1 MRQDFPTNSQNNPQ
15 ADPKRSR
22 PSDPAA
28 VVLGYLNF
36 SSGGFDPA
44 VWRAMN
50 SLFATVEPAV
60 GEAAADDGPIV
71 ERPDAA
77 AGVAALL
84 TERLEALA
92 ATEPAFRDV
101 AQARAVLA
109 LLFSRLLPAYRSF
122 HGDLLEHQPSGGLE
136 RPFFLMAA
144 AQAILAS
151 NVAGDLAGTD
161 PDTVVQESIG
171 RLNDYVGWRPVA
183 VLENGQLSEPYP
195 HERVRP
201 VPLFIRGAGAAH
213 GRYRRLVEDAV
224 AILEQAPEQL
234 LRQADFD
241 LALLE
246 ELAFDPR
253 AFDFLHPAASRPNYL
268 FGLWDPSRIDGQG
281 FYRRMVV
288 QQATL
293 DGILSWA
300 EAAIESP
307 ADREPARQAQLRR
320 ESAAVLAG
328 VILMASGLSGHGPG
342 AVSASLPLA
351 DLLPRIAGYRDA
363 FYRWLMTQLPEDHR
377 QLLDD
382 ENRRLRQPFGG
393 VRRHINSLLAGRRA
407 QQVESVALAA
417 VLARLGRAE
426 GAERMAGLV
435 PAASARMAARITSR
449 VVAAQQ
455 SLRQAAAADESSSSR
470 ESICTRESTAALDQL
485 DVAAALLLRAVA
497 CGAVVD
503 PWNILGLAGQFPL
516 HEAGGESLTDPRVDD
531 LVAITESILDGYAA
545 VWRQAALDGQRAAAV
560 RAAAA
565 VEKLGSWWDR
575 YATTTVSG
583 VPHLSGREVHDSARE
598 VIASLSRRRETAPLP
613 PPPGF
618 WRQEVALFSSPETHA
633 QATDCLLH
641 EGDLDGAM
649 GLLVHWA
656 SLLEGPAIDRSG
668 GVWMGEAT
676 RWMTRACAD
685 RSEAGRSRVRRFIE
699 LVEANTSGVADVIA
713 AAATGREPGDGRQSG
728 RDADSPDGLEVDF
741 GDETDD
747 DDSGEESVASAYESM
762 VWRDSTDDGVDGGML
777 DMDGGGGSTLAGVGA
792 VEAAAEFMAGVFRLL
807 ADAAVA
813 WCTIDAAAGTKA
825 SQAEIDSVSGW
836 RHAVRRL
843 RRTLVR
849 AAATVAGRDAT
860 PPPGMSPAEFD
871 KLRWHRDAAAEQM
884 IEAAVQASETLWLLS
899 ARLHGG
905 RQRRSTKPPS
915 QRRNM
920 DQPPSQ
926 RRNMDQPPSQ
936 RRHAGKGLIGRLFAA
951 LLAGE
956 ADATREQLALVRSRL
971 VGRMVLYVPLAR
983 GGDPQRIV
991 LARSRERLLT
1001 RLAAC
1006 LPRLGLVAE
1015 TAEMV
1020 HLAKSLESRRPRG
1033 AASVSEFDR
1042 VFEAATKALVERIV
1056 ETATAADPSGTKPES
1071 GVATQRILDGLSLLV
1086 PRLLDT
1092 WTAHAR
1098 QLRLSVLERVRD
1110 DQSFTVIREFV
1121 ERYGAGLFTQQLL
1134 SPPSLRGILRGGV
1147 RNFLEHLVDR
1157 AAGEPEEIELSDSPT
1172 PQRRP
1177 TRLLEDLASGALP
1190 IKQAAARLRLVLES
1204 VAENHAEYRDW
1215 NSTTTQSDRGECL
1228 HVLLEFLRIKA
1239 EHDRIA
1245 WTLRPVNMAHRV
1257 LARRSAVEAAE
1268 AWRGRMRDETST
1280 TAESL
1285 IERLARLETH
1295 WGVRLASMSDRV
1307 RRPFTM
1313 PLEQDELE
1321 ALVDPAVQEL
1331 FTGRPAG
1338 AGGVLEAS
1346 ATRFLGVASGSG
1358 VEVPAWLDRLTT
1370 SVDRAIERADAGLS
1384 VGVATGP
1391 APIRLPAAL
1400 PWTPL
1405 PWDVLHAA
1413 LAK

>member
-1 MRQDFPTNSQNNPQ
+1 MRQDFPTDPRSQPQ
-15 ADPKRSR
+15 ADPQRSR

-36 SSGGFDPA
+36 SSGAFDPA

-50 SLFATVEPAV
+50 SLFEKVEPAD
-60 GEAAADDGPIV
+60 GDDTAADTIV
-71 ERPDAA
+71 ERPGAA
-77 AGVAALL
+77 AAVAALL
-84 TERLEALA
+84 AARLETLA
-92 ATEPAFRDV
+92 AAEPAFRDV
-101 AQARAVLA
+101 AQAKAVLD
-109 LLFSRLLPAYRSF
+109 LLFSRLLPAYRTF
-122 HGDLLEHQPSGGLE
+122 HGDLLEHQPPGGLE

-144 AQAILAS
+144 AQAIVAS
-151 NVAGDLAGTD
+151 DPMGDD
-161 PDTVVQESIG
+161 PERVLKEAID

-183 VLENGQLSEPYP
+183 VLENGRLSEPYP

-201 VPLFIRGAGAAH
+201 IPLFIGGAGAAH

-268 FGLWDPSRIDGQG
+268 FGLWDPARIDGRG
-281 FYRRMVV
+281 CYRRMVV

-300 EAAIESP
+300 EAAVESP
-307 ADREPARQAQLRR
+307 ADREPVRQMQLRR

-363 FYRWLMTQLPEDHR
+363 FYRWLMTQLPPEHR
-377 QLLDD
+377 SLLDD
-382 ENRRLRQPFGG
+382 ETRRLRQPFGG

-407 QQVESVALAA
+407 RQVESVALAA
-417 VLARLGRAE
+417 VLARLGRAD
-426 GAERMAGLV
+426 GAERMAGMV

-449 VVAAQQ
+449 IVSAQQ
-455 SLRQAAAADESSSSR
+455 SLRQAAAGEEDICNR
-470 ESICTRESTAALDQL
+470 ESIAALDQL
-485 DVAAALLLRAVA
+485 DAATALLMRAVA

-503 PWNILGLAGQFPL
+503 PWNILGLGGQFPL
-516 HEAGGESLTDPRVDD
+516 HEPGGESLTDPRVDD
-531 LVAITESILDGYAA
+531 LVGITESILDGYAA
-545 VWRQAALDGQRAAAV
+545 VWRQAALDGPPAAAERAAS
-560 RAAAA
+560 A
-565 VEKLGSWWDR
+565 VEALGGWWDR
-575 YATTTVSG
+575 FATTTVSG

-598 VIASLSRRRETAPLP
+598 VIAALARRRETAPMP

-633 QATDCLLH
+633 QATDCLLL

-656 SLLEGPAIDRSG
+656 SLLEGPAIERSG
-668 GVWMGEAT
+668 SVWLGEAM

-699 LVEANTSGVADVIA
+699 LIEANTSGVADVIEA
-713 AAATGREPGDGRQSG
+713 AASGREPGDGRRG
-728 RDADSPDGLEVDF
+728 VREGAGPDEV
-741 GDETDD
+741 GDDEFELGD
-747 DDSGEESVASAYESM
+747 GEESVASAYESM

-777 DMDGGGGSTLAGVGA
+777 DMEGSGGSTLAGVAA
-792 VEAAAEFMAGVFRLL
+792 VEAAADFLTGVFKLL

-813 WCTIDAAAGTKA
+813 WGTTDAALGTSP
-825 SQAEIDSVSGW
+825 SQSEIDSVSGW
-836 RHAVRRL
+836 RHTVRRL

-849 AAATVAGRDAT
+849 AAATVAGRDVA
-860 PPPGMSPAEFD
+860 PSPGMSTGEFD
-871 KLRWHRDAAAEQM
+871 KLRWQRDAAAEQL
-884 IEAAVQASETLWLLS
+884 IEAAVQASETLWMLS
-899 ARLHGG
+899 ARLHGA
-905 RQRRSTKPPS
+905 RMRRKKKPTS
-915 QRRNM
+915 RR
-920 DQPPSQ
+920 
-926 RRNMDQPPSQ
+926 RR
-936 RRHAGKGLIGRLFAA
+936 AGKGSIGRLFASV
-951 LLAGE
+951 LAG
-956 ADATREQLALVRSRL
+956 DAEETRKQLALVQSRL
-971 VGRMVLYVPLAR
+971 VGQMVLYVPLSR

-1001 RLAAC
+1001 RLVAC
-1006 LPRLGLVAE
+1006 LPRVGLVAE
-1015 TAEMV
+1015 TAELV

-1056 ETATAADPSGTKPES
+1056 ETATAAEPDGAKLEPEA
-1071 GVATQRILDGLSLLV
+1071 VTQRILDGLSLLV

-1110 DQSFTVIREFV
+1110 DGAFAPIQEFV

-1147 RNFLEHLVDR
+1147 RKFLEQLLER
-1157 AAGEPEEIELSDSPT
+1157 AAGEPDEIELSDAPAT
-1172 PQRRP
+1172 QRRP

-1190 IKQAAARLRLVLES
+1190 IKQAAVRLRLVLES

-1228 HVLLEFLRIKA
+1228 HVLLDILRIKA
-1239 EHDRIA
+1239 EHERIA

-1257 LARRSAVEAAE
+1257 LARRSAIEAAK
-1268 AWRGRMRDETST
+1268 AWRARMRDETSA

-1285 IERLARLETH
+1285 AERLTQLEAH
-1295 WGVRLASMSDRV
+1295 WGVRLASVSDRV

-1331 FTGRPAG
+1331 FTGSPAG
-1338 AGGVLEAS
+1338 AGATLES
-1346 ATRFLGVASGSG
+1346 CATRFLGVAGGSG

-1370 SVDRAIERADAGLS
+1370 AVDRAIERAMAGLAA
-1384 VGVATGP
+1384 GAAAGP
-1391 APIRLPAAL
+1391 ASIRLPDAL
-1400 PWTPL
+1400 PWVPL
-1405 PWDVLHAA
+1405 PWNALHAT

>member
-1 MRQDFPTNSQNNPQ
+1 MRQDPPTDSRNHPQ

-36 SSGGFDPA
+36 SSGAFDPA

-50 SLFATVEPAV
+50 ALFAAVETETA
-60 GEAAADDGPIV
+60 GGADADGPIAEV
-71 ERPDAA
+71 PEAA
-77 AGVAALL
+77 VRVAALL
-84 TERLEALA
+84 AERLETLA
-92 ATEPAFRDV
+92 ATEAAFRD
-101 AQARAVLA
+101 ATQARTVLD
-109 LLFSRLLPAYRSF
+109 LLFSRLLPGYRAF
-122 HGDLLEHQPSGGLE
+122 HGDLLEHQPPGGLE

-144 AQAILAS
+144 AQAVLAS
-151 NVAGDLAGTD
+151 EPMGDD
-161 PDTVVQESIG
+161 PEKTVQEAIS

-201 VPLFIRGAGAAH
+201 TPIFVRGAGAAH

-268 FGLWDPSRIDGQG
+268 FGLWDPARIDGQG

-300 EAAIESP
+300 EAAVASP
-307 ADREPARQAQLRR
+307 ADRAPARQAQLRR

-351 DLLPRIAGYRDA
+351 DLLPRIAGYRDE
-363 FYRWLMTQLPEDHR
+363 FYRWLMTQLPADHR
-377 QLLDD
+377 QLLD
-382 ENRRLRQPFGG
+382 EETRRLRQPFGG

-407 QQVESVALAA
+407 RQVESVALAA

-426 GAERMAGLV
+426 GAERMAGMV

-455 SLRQAAAADESSSSR
+455 ALRRAAAGDT
-470 ESICTRESTAALDQL
+470 SISASESTAALDQL
-485 DVAAALLLRAVA
+485 DAASAVLMRAVA

-503 PWNILGLAGQFPL
+503 PWNILGLGGQFPL
-516 HEAGGESLTDPRVDD
+516 HEPGGESLTDPRVDD
-531 LVAITESILDGYAA
+531 LVGITESILDGYAA
-545 VWRQAALDGQRAAAV
+545 VWRQAALDGPAAAAA

-565 VEKLGSWWDR
+565 VETLGGWWDR
-575 YATTTVSG
+575 FATTTVSG

-598 VIASLSRRRETAPLP
+598 VIAALARRRETAPLP

-633 QATDCLLH
+633 QATDCLLL

-656 SLLEGPAIDRSG
+656 SLLEGAAIDRSG
-668 GVWMGEAT
+668 GVWMGEAV

-685 RSEAGRSRVRRFIE
+685 RSDAGRARVRRFIE
-699 LVEANTSGVADVIA
+699 LIEANTSGVADVIE
-713 AAATGREPGDGRQSG
+713 AAATGREPGDGRRPSRTG
-728 RDADSPDGLEVDF
+728 DGSDGLHDDF
-741 GDETDD
+741 ADEQTDEAD
-747 DDSGEESVASAYESM
+747 GREESVASAYESM

-777 DMDGGGGSTLAGVGA
+777 DMEGGGGSSLTSVAA
-792 VEAAAEFMAGVFRLL
+792 VESAAEFLTGVFKLL

-813 WCTIDAAAGTKA
+813 WCTIDAAAGTRP
-825 SQAEIDSVSGW
+825 SQAEIDAVSGW
-836 RHAVRRL
+836 RHSVRRL
-843 RRTLVR
+843 RRTLIR

-860 PPPGMSPAEFD
+860 PSPGMSPGEFD

-884 IEAAVQASETLWLLS
+884 IEAAVQASETLWLLA
-899 ARLHGG
+899 ARLHGAVP
-905 RQRRSTKPPS
+905 RRSDRPS
-915 QRRNM
+915 GRR
-920 DQPPSQ
+920 QS
-926 RRNMDQPPSQ
+926 
-936 RRHAGKGLIGRLFAA
+936 GKASIGRLFTAI
-951 LLAGE
+951 LAGE
-956 ADATREQLALVRSRL
+956 AEATREQLTLVRSRL
-971 VGRMVLYVPLAR
+971 VGRMVLYVPLSR
-983 GGDPQRIV
+983 GGAPRRIV

-1015 TAEMV
+1015 TAEIV
-1020 HLAKSLESRRPRG
+1020 HLAKALESRRPRG

-1056 ETATAADPSGTKPES
+1056 ESATAAEPGGALPPAAL
-1071 GVATQRILDGLSLLV
+1071 ATQRILDGLSLLV

-1110 DQSFTVIREFV
+1110 DQSFAVIQEFV

-1147 RNFLEHLVDR
+1147 RNFLEQLVDR
-1157 AAGEPEEIELSDSPT
+1157 AAGEPDDIDLPGSSAP
-1172 PQRRP
+1172 PRRP
-1177 TRLLEDLASGALP
+1177 TRLLEDLASGKLP

-1204 VAENHAEYRDW
+1204 IAENHAEYRDW

-1228 HVLLEFLRIKA
+1228 HVLLDFLRIKA

-1257 LARRSAVEAAE
+1257 LARRSAIEAAE

-1285 IERLARLETH
+1285 AERLARLETH
-1295 WGVRLASMSDRV
+1295 WGVRLASISDRV
-1307 RRPFTM
+1307 RRPFTVE
-1313 PLEQDELE
+1313 LEQDELE
-1321 ALVDPAVQEL
+1321 ALVDPAVAEL
-1331 FTGRPAG
+1331 FTGSPVG
-1338 AGGVLEAS
+1338 AGDRLES
-1346 ATRFLGVASGSG
+1346 CATKFLGMAGGSG
-1358 VEVPAWLDRLTT
+1358 VEVPAWLDRLT
-1370 SVDRAIERADAGLS
+1370 SAVDRAIDRTDAGLA
-1384 VGVATGP
+1384 VGAANGSAVV
-1391 APIRLPAAL
+1391 RLPEAL

-1405 PWDVLHAA
+1405 PWDALHAA

>member
-1 MRQDFPTNSQNNPQ
+1 MRQDSPTDSRPTPQ
-15 ADPKRSR
+15 ADPKRTR

-36 SSGGFDPA
+36 SSGAFDPT

-50 SLFATVEPAV
+50 DVFESVESAPEHSAT
-60 GEAAADDGPIV
+60 AAGPIV

-77 AGVAALL
+77 TRVAVLL
-84 TERLEALA
+84 AERLEALA
-92 ATEPAFRDV
+92 ATEAAFRD
-101 AQARAVLA
+101 ATQARAVLD
-109 LLFSRLLPAYRSF
+109 LLFSRLLPAYRAF
-122 HGDLLEHQPSGGLE
+122 HGDLLEHQPTGGFE

-151 NVAGDLAGTD
+151 DLASDVAGADLDAI
-161 PDTVVQESIG
+161 VRQAIG

-213 GRYRRLVEDAV
+213 GRYRLLVEDAM
-224 AILEQAPEQL
+224 AILEQAPEPL
-234 LRQADFD
+234 LRQADFE
-241 LALLE
+241 LAMLE

-268 FGLWDPSRIDGQG
+268 FGLWDPARIDGQG
-281 FYRRMVV
+281 CYRRMVV

-300 EAAIESP
+300 EAAVESP
-307 ADREPARQAQLRR
+307 ADLGPERQAQLRR

-342 AVSASLPLA
+342 ASSASLPLA
-351 DLLPRIAGYRDA
+351 DLLPRIAGYRDE
-363 FYRWLMTQLPEDHR
+363 FYRWLMTQLPADHR
-377 QLLDD
+377 QVLD
-382 ENRRLRQPFGG
+382 EETSRLRQPFGG
-393 VRRHINSLLAGRRA
+393 VRRHINSLLASRRA
-407 QQVESVALAA
+407 RQVESVALAA
-417 VLARLGRAE
+417 VLARLGRAD
-426 GAERMAGLV
+426 GAERMAGMV

-455 SLRQAAAADESSSSR
+455 SLRQAAGADER
-470 ESICTRESTAALDQL
+470 ICAQESTAALDQL
-485 DVAAALLLRAVA
+485 DAATTLLMRAVA
-497 CGAVVD
+497 CGALVD
-503 PWNILGLAGQFPL
+503 PWNILGLGGQFPL
-516 HEAGGESLTDPRVDD
+516 HEPGGESLTDPRVDD
-531 LVAITESILDGYAA
+531 LVGITESILDGYAA
-545 VWRQAALDGQRAAAV
+545 VWRQAALDGPP
-560 RAAAA
+560 AAAA
-565 VEKLGSWWDR
+565 RAADAGEHLGGWWDR
-575 YATTTVSG
+575 FATTTVSG
-583 VPHLSGREVHDSARE
+583 VPHLSGREVYDSARE
-598 VIASLSRRRETAPLP
+598 VIAALTRRRETAPLP

-618 WRQEVALFSSPETHA
+618 WREEVASFSSPETHA
-633 QATDCLLH
+633 QATDCLLR

-649 GLLVHWA
+649 GLLIHWA
-656 SLLEGPAIDRSG
+656 SLLEGSAIDRSG
-668 GVWMGEAT
+668 VVWMGEAV

-685 RSEAGRSRVRRFIE
+685 RSETARLRVRRFIE
-699 LVEANTSGVADVIA
+699 LIEANTSGVADVIE
-713 AAATGREPGDGRQSG
+713 AAATGREPGDGR
-728 RDADSPDGLEVDF
+728 RPAREADGPDGLHDDFVD
-741 GDETDD
+741 EQTDD
-747 DDSGEESVASAYESM
+747 DDSGEERVASAYESM

-777 DMDGGGGSTLAGVGA
+777 DMEGGGGSTLAGVAA
-792 VEAAAEFMAGVFRLL
+792 VESAAEFMMGVFRLL
-807 ADAAVA
+807 ADAVVA
-813 WCTIDAAAGTKA
+813 WCTSDAAAGTSP
-825 SQAEIDSVSGW
+825 SQAEIDAVSGW

-843 RRTLVR
+843 RRTLIR

-860 PPPGMSPAEFD
+860 PPPGMSPTEFD

-884 IEAAVQASETLWLLS
+884 IEAALQASETLWILS
-899 ARLHGG
+899 ARLHGAG
-905 RQRRSTKPPS
+905 VRSGG
-915 QRRNM
+915 
-920 DQPPSQ
+920 QPPS
-926 RRNMDQPPSQ
+926 P
-936 RRHAGKGLIGRLFAA
+936 RHRTGKASIGRLFAA
-951 LLAGE
+951 LFAGE
-956 ADATREQLALVRSRL
+956 AEATRDQLALVRSRL
-971 VGRMVLYVPLAR
+971 VGTMVLYVPLAR
-983 GGDPQRIV
+983 GGDPKRIV

-1020 HLAKSLESRRPRG
+1020 HLAKALESRRPRG

-1042 VFEAATKALVERIV
+1042 VFEAGTKALVERIV
-1056 ETATAADPSGTKPES
+1056 ETATVAETGSAKPEPA
-1071 GVATQRILDGLSLLV
+1071 VATQRILDGLSMLV

-1110 DQSFTVIREFV
+1110 DESFATIREFV

-1157 AAGEPEEIELSDSPT
+1157 AAGEPDDIELSDSPT

-1190 IKQAAARLRLVLES
+1190 IKQAASRLRLVLES
-1204 VAENHAEYRDW
+1204 VAENHSEYRDW

-1228 HVLLEFLRIKA
+1228 HVLLDFLRIKA
-1239 EHDRIA
+1239 EHERIA

-1257 LARRSAVEAAE
+1257 LARRAAVEAAE
-1268 AWRGRMRDETST
+1268 AWRGRMRDETGT

-1285 IERLARLETH
+1285 VERLARLETH
-1295 WGVRLASMSDRV
+1295 WGVRLASVSDRV

-1331 FTGRPAG
+1331 FTGSPAG
-1338 AGGVLEAS
+1338 AGGRLEAC
-1346 ATRFLGVASGSG
+1346 AEKFLGVAGGSG

-1370 SVDRAIERADAGLS
+1370 AVDRAIELADAGLTPR
-1384 VGVATGP
+1384 AANGP
-1391 APIRLPAAL
+1391 APIRLPEAL
-1400 PWTPL
+1400 PWAPL
-1405 PWDVLHAA
+1405 PWDALHAA

>member
-1 MRQDFPTNSQNNPQ
+1 MRQDFPTDSRNHPQ

-22 PSDPAA
+22 PTDPAA
-28 VVLGYLNF
+28 VVLGYFNC
-36 SSGGFDPA
+36 SSGAFDPA

-50 SLFATVEPAV
+50 ALFASVETA
-60 GEAAADDGPIV
+60 GEGDAEGPFA
-71 ERPDAA
+71 ELPDAA
-77 AGVAALL
+77 ARVATLL
-84 TERLEALA
+84 AERLQTLV
-92 ATEPAFRDV
+92 ATEAAFRD
-101 AQARAVLA
+101 ASQARMVLDM
-109 LLFSRLLPAYRSF
+109 LFTRLLPAYRAF
-122 HGDLLEHQPSGGLE
+122 HGDLLEHQPPGGLE

-144 AQAILAS
+144 AQALL
-151 NVAGDLAGTD
+151 AGDPMGDD
-161 PDTVVQESIG
+161 PDRTVQDAIA

-201 VPLFIRGAGAAH
+201 IPIFVRGAGAAH

-224 AILEQAPEQL
+224 AILERAPEQL

-268 FGLWDPSRIDGQG
+268 FGLWDPARIDGQG

-300 EAAIESP
+300 DASVMSP
-307 ADREPARQAQLRR
+307 SDREPSRQAQLRR

-351 DLLPRIAGYRDA
+351 DLLPRIAGYRDE
-363 FYRWLMTQLPEDHR
+363 FYRWLMTQLPADHR
-377 QLLDD
+377 QLLD
-382 ENRRLRQPFGG
+382 EETRRLRQPFGG

-407 QQVESVALAA
+407 RQVESVALAA
-417 VLARLGRAE
+417 VLARLGRAD
-426 GAERMAGLV
+426 GAERMAGMV

-455 SLRQAAAADESSSSR
+455 ALRRSAAADTSSAAN
-470 ESICTRESTAALDQL
+470 ESTAALDQL
-485 DVAAALLLRAVA
+485 DVASALLMRAVA

-503 PWNILGLAGQFPL
+503 PWNILGLGGQFPL
-516 HEAGGESLTDPRVDD
+516 HEPGGESLTDPRVDD
-531 LVAITESILDGYAA
+531 LVGITESILDGYAA
-545 VWRQAALDGQRAAAV
+545 VWRQAALDGPPAV
-560 RAAAA
+560 ATRAAAA
-565 VEKLGSWWDR
+565 VETLGGWWDR
-575 YATTTVSG
+575 FATTTVSG
-583 VPHLSGREVHDSARE
+583 VPHLSGREIHDSARE
-598 VIASLSRRRETAPLP
+598 VIAALARRRETAPLP

-618 WRQEVALFSSPETHA
+618 WRQEVASFSSPETHA
-633 QATDCLLH
+633 RATDCLLL

-668 GVWMGEAT
+668 SVWLGEAA
-676 RWMTRACAD
+676 RWMARACAD
-685 RSEAGRSRVRRFIE
+685 RSDAGRSRVRRFIE
-699 LVEANTSGVADVIA
+699 LIEANTSGVSDVIEA
-713 AAATGREPGDGRQSG
+713 AARGREPGHGGRPSLDGEGSVGMHDDFADEQADDADGR
-728 RDADSPDGLEVDF
+728 
-741 GDETDD
+741 
-747 DDSGEESVASAYESM
+747 EESVASAYESM

-777 DMDGGGGSTLAGVGA
+777 DMEGGVGSTLAGVGA
-792 VEAAAEFMAGVFRLL
+792 IEAAAEFMAGMFKLL

-813 WCTIDAAAGTKA
+813 WCTIDAAADTQP
-825 SQAEIDSVSGW
+825 SQAELDAVSGW
-836 RHAVRRL
+836 RQSVRRL

-871 KLRWHRDAAAEQM
+871 KLRWHRDAATEQM
-884 IEAAVQASETLWLLS
+884 IEAAVQAGETLWMLS
-899 ARLHGG
+899 ARLHAG
-905 RQRRSTKPPS
+905 RPRPGVQGPSRRRGT
-915 QRRNM
+915 
-920 DQPPSQ
+920 
-926 RRNMDQPPSQ
+926 
-936 RRHAGKGLIGRLFAA
+936 GKASIGRLFAA

-956 ADATREQLALVRSRL
+956 AEASRDELALVRSRL
-971 VGRMVLYVPLAR
+971 VGTMVLYVPLSR
-983 GGDPQRIV
+983 GGAPRRIV
-991 LARSRERLLT
+991 LARSRERLLA

-1015 TAEMV
+1015 TAEIV
-1020 HLAKSLESRRPRG
+1020 HLAKTLESRRPRG

-1056 ETATAADPSGTKPES
+1056 ESATATEPGGPPPPAA
-1071 GVATQRILDGLSLLV
+1071 VATQRILDGLSLLV

-1110 DQSFTVIREFV
+1110 EQSFAVIQEFV

-1147 RNFLEHLVDR
+1147 RNFLEQLVER
-1157 AAGEPEEIELSDSPT
+1157 AAGEPDESELTDSPT
-1172 PQRRP
+1172 PPRRP
-1177 TRLLEDLASGALP
+1177 TRLLEDLASGTLP
-1190 IKQAAARLRLVLES
+1190 IKHAAARLRLVLES

-1228 HVLLEFLRIKA
+1228 HVLLDFLRIKA

-1268 AWRGRMRDETST
+1268 AWRGRMRDETSS

-1285 IERLARLETH
+1285 AERLARLETH
-1295 WGVRLASMSDRV
+1295 WGVRLASVSDRV
-1307 RRPFTM
+1307 RRPFTVE
-1313 PLEQDELE
+1313 LEQDELE

-1331 FTGRPAG
+1331 FTGSPAG
-1338 AGGVLEAS
+1338 AGGRLESCAGK
-1346 ATRFLGVASGSG
+1346 FLGLAGGSG
-1358 VEVPAWLDRLTT
+1358 VEVPAWLDRLTNA
-1370 SVDRAIERADAGLS
+1370 VDRAIDRADAGLA
-1384 VGVATGP
+1384 VRTAHGP
-1391 APIRLPAAL
+1391 AAIRLPDAL
-1400 PWTPL
+1400 SWTPL
-1405 PWDVLHAA
+1405 PWDTLHAA